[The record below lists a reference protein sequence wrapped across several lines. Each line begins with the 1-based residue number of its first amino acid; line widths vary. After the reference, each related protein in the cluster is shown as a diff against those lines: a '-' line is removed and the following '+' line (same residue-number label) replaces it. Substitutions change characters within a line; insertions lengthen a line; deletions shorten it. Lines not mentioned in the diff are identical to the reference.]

1 MHSNIV
7 LELSKQ
13 KSLLPTLHCHC
24 VSDNMSKEFEH
35 YFIKSRYA
43 LSHAPPVAV
52 TVAIASFLGFDTE
65 TWMMIMAWSLCQI
78 KPSLSGYIQQQ
89 LDSLQMCN

>member
-24 VSDNMSKEFEH
+24 VSDNMSKAFAYH
-35 YFIKSRYA
+35 FIKSRYA

-65 TWMMIMAWSLCQI
+65 IWMMMMAWS
-78 KPSLSGYIQQQ
+78 
-89 LDSLQMCN
+89 